1 MHGQTLVAIYG
12 SRADAERTRDRLREA
27 GIPDSD
33 IRVSA
38 ADSGTPGV
46 SESAVPD
53 NSIAPR
59 AHGDGGFLDWLF
71 GSDVS
76 ENDRT
81 WYASNLKEG
90 RTAVSV
96 YLRDETNRQRVEDV
110 LEQSDPI
117 DIDQEGLGA
126 VSGTGTIG
134 QAATTG
140 VTAGTSLPTSRLSTD
155 ATTGITGADVASRR
169 AEADLSAGGVRA
181 AAAPAVAAEGEQ
193 VIPVAKEEI
202 EIGKRTVERRRRI
215 RVHVV
220 ERPVEEQVTLHDERV
235 SVERRPVSGER
246 TVPADALQER
256 EIEVTERHEEPVV
269 EKTARTVEEVVIH
282 REAAE
287 RVETVRDTVRE
298 TKVDV
303 DREASGTA
311 GLGRREDLGI
321 DRAAAGSKPGTTLD
335 GETVRD
341 DRSLGERI
349 SDKAHDLK
357 EDAKDAV
364 TPTRKP

>member
-33 IRVSA
+33 IRLSA
-38 ADSGTPGV
+38 EDSSASGV
-46 SESAVPD
+46 SESVVPD

-81 WYASNLKEG
+81 WYASNLSEG

-96 YLRDETNRQRVEDV
+96 YVRDETNRQRVEDV

-117 DIDQEGLGA
+117 DIEQEGLGA

-134 QAATTG
+134 QTATTG
-140 VTAGTSLPTSRLSTD
+140 MSAGTSSPTSRLPTD
-155 ATTGITGADVASRR
+155 ATTGVSGADVASRR

-181 AAAPAVAAEGEQ
+181 SAAPAAEGDQ

-202 EIGKRTVERRRRI
+202 EVGKRAVERRRRI

-220 ERPVEEQVTLHDERV
+220 ERPIEEQITLRDERV

-246 TVPADALQER
+246 TVAADALQER
-256 EIEVTERHEEPVV
+256 EIEVTERREEPVV

-282 REAAE
+282 KEATE

-311 GLGRREDLGI
+311 GVDRRGDLGI
-321 DRAAAGSKPGTTLD
+321 DRAAAGSKPATPLD

-341 DRSLGERI
+341 DRGLGERI

-357 EDAKDAV
+357 DDAKDAV
-364 TPTRKP
+364 RPTRKS